1 MSAAGEG
8 SDGGEGASGVKIA
21 AQSAKEEEVD
31 RIQEMLNK
39 PYKWGF
45 STDIDTET
53 IPAGLN
59 EDVVRMISAKKE
71 EPEWMLEF
79 RLKAFRKW
87 LTMEEPDWSDN
98 RYPQIDYQAVSY
110 YSAPKSMEKKKSLDE
125 VDPELLATFDK
136 LGIPLNEQK
145 RLSNVAVDAVFD
157 SVSIGTTF
165 KEDLLKAGVVFCSI
179 SEAVRDYPEL
189 VKEHLGSVV
198 PVADN
203 YFTALNSAVFSD
215 GSFVYWLHR

>member
-87 LTMEEPDWSDN
+87 LTMEEPDW
-98 RYPQIDYQAVSY
+98 RRQ
-110 YSAPKSMEKKKSLDE
+110 SLS
-125 VDPELLATFDK
+125 T
-136 LGIPLNEQK
+136 N
-145 RLSNVAVDAVFD
+145 
-157 SVSIGTTF
+157 
-165 KEDLLKAGVVFCSI
+165 
-179 SEAVRDYPEL
+179 
-189 VKEHLGSVV
+189 
-198 PVADN
+198 
-203 YFTALNSAVFSD
+203 
-215 GSFVYWLHR
+215 